1 MDHAAIA
8 GTGGHA
14 EFGILFD
21 EEDVLPAMGE
31 GFGDG
36 AADDTAADDESVDLV
51 HDVLGYD
58 RQERREL
65 MLSCSVRK
73 RQGLAGNVTKKSLL
87 VVRPQV
93 AARALLRHR
102 NRPSLMRTRRL
113 PNSVWPVLC
122 PPASRLSATGCSRL
136 GVKCKW

>member
-51 HDVLGYD
+51 HNVLGYD

-73 RQGLAGNVTKKSLL
+73 RQGLAGNVPKKSLL
-87 VVRPQV
+87 IVRPQV
-93 AARALLRHR
+93 SARDLLRHR
-102 NRPSLMRTRRL
+102 HRPSLLPDNSSLAKFDYRL
-113 PNSVWPVLC
+113 FM
-122 PPASRLSATGCSRL
+122 SRLVEVSC
-136 GVKCKW
+136 